1 MIDEIIQS
9 KDVRLRI
16 LSAAAT
22 LIAEQGQDA
31 ATTRAVSVAAGVQ
44 APTIYRLFG
53 DKRGLLNAVAQNE
66 LAAYVASKAKRKRH
80 TDPVEEVRIG
90 WNLHVEFGLAHP
102 GLFGIMEFAPQAD
115 GPSPA
120 AAAGLEIL
128 RQKIN
133 DIAKAGRLRVSE
145 QRAVAL
151 VHSACTGTILT
162 LLGQPEALRD
172 EGLSKAAREAVIA
185 AIIGEAPVARKDI
198 AGLATSL
205 HAALDQTTT
214 LSAGEH
220 LLLSELLKRIAD
232 VG

>member
-1 MIDEIIQS
+1 MIDEIIPT
-9 KDVRLRI
+9 KDVRSRI
-16 LSAAAT
+16 LSAAAA
-22 LIAEQGQDA
+22 LIAAHGQDA

-53 DKRGLLNAVAQNE
+53 DKRGLLDAVAQNE

-80 TDPVEEVRIG
+80 ADPVQEVRIG
-90 WNLHVEFGLAHP
+90 WDLHVEFGLANP
-102 GLFGIMEFAPQAD
+102 GLFAIMEFAPQAG

-145 QRAVAL
+145 QRAAAL

-162 LLGQPEALRD
+162 RAYP
-172 EGLSKAAREAVIA
+172 
-185 AIIGEAPVARKDI
+185 
-198 AGLATSL
+198 
-205 HAALDQTTT
+205 
-214 LSAGEH
+214 
-220 LLLSELLKRIAD
+220 KRR
-232 VG
+232 VKR